1 MSALTS
7 WFQFCNYAGDA
18 AFCSGGTLTAANE
31 RKPPIIG
38 ILSGLLTTFGGGAIL
53 RDMLTLG
60 TVPKILSSI
69 GEIVAVAVLAAVLKK
84 ALVAADSLGVLAFVA
99 IGYQRGMEINGSVVI
114 AIMCGFYTACGGG
127 ILALVLRGLA
137 EKGNLKREYIK
148 ASLTKNT
155 PYYVFGLAMSLTYCV
170 FATAKVDPNVTVAV
184 PTLLAVGLG
193 FLTDKEIAER
203 G

>member
-7 WFQFCNYAGDA
+7 WFNFCNYAGDA
-18 AFCSGGTLTAANE
+18 AFCSGGTLTAEKE

-38 ILSGLLTTFGGGAIL
+38 LLSGLLTTFGGGALL
-53 RDMLTLG
+53 RDILTLG
-60 TVPKILSSI
+60 TVPKILGSI
-69 GEIVAVAVLAAVLKK
+69 GEIVAVAVFAALLILAFTYDKPFRAIRDKPTLAAVLKK

-137 EKGNLKREYIK
+137 EKGKLKRKYIK
-148 ASLTKNT
+148 TNGQISS
-155 PYYVFGLAMSLTYCV
+155 VRRMSL
-170 FATAKVDPNVTVAV
+170 K
-184 PTLLAVGLG
+184 
-193 FLTDKEIAER
+193 I
-203 G
+203 